1 MRCRQSAPLRYI
13 VAGLLLGGCIA
24 ASPDDAESCS
34 DDLECETAFGGG
46 SVCEDDGYCSEA
58 DECEVDEDCLIRFGD
73 EWSCVIEAKAC
84 FVGGNAP
91 DRGKSQ
97 TKSESNPTDLKE
109 RAR

>member
-1 MRCRQSAPLRYI
+1 MRSRPRAPLRYV
-13 VAGLLLGGCIA
+13 VAGLLFGGCIA
-24 ASPDDAESCS
+24 ASPGDAEPCA

-58 DECEVDEDCLIRFGD
+58 DECEVDEDCTIRFGD

-84 FVGGNAP
+84 FAGGNAP

-97 TKSESNPTDLKE
+97 ARSESAPPDLKE
-109 RAR
+109 PAQ